1 MKIYQFAL
9 AIALFV
15 GFSSVITSMGVFGNI
30 YTHTNEVDVSVNSA
44 DIEGIKSVSGL
55 DVMSESE
62 MQSSNPD
69 QGGLLSFI
77 PGYSLFIKII
87 DMTINIDKLIL
98 EYTPPSSKEIVQPF
112 ANFIATIMQIVYAV
126 GLISFLRRYKVD

>member
-9 AIALFV
+9 VIAIFV

-30 YTHTNEVDVSVNSA
+30 YTHTNEVDITINQD
-44 DIEGIKSVSGL
+44 DIDGIKSISGSDIL
-55 DVMSESE
+55 SNDE

-77 PGYSLFIKII
+77 PGFSLFIKII
-87 DMTINIDKLIL
+87 DMTLNIDKLIL
-98 EYTPPSSKEIVQPF
+98 EYTPPTSKDIVQPF
-112 ANFIATIMQIVYAV
+112 ANFVSTIMQIVYAV